1 MNSHFFR
8 VPVAA
13 ILVLALSACSTFPT
27 DHNSAQAR
35 RVADTNIQLGIAYMR
50 EGDFETALVK
60 LQKALEANPDS
71 ATAHGTLAI
80 LYENIGENQLAE
92 KHFKTALRLSPEDP
106 QTHNN
111 YGQYLCRHG
120 EYVKALE
127 QFKMAASDPLYSGI
141 AASLTNA
148 GICAGSIPDA
158 KQAEEF
164 FRKALEHDQNYAYAL
179 LQMADLMFTQ
189 GNNLAARAY
198 IQRFDAVSKPSAESL
213 WLGVRIENALGDMS
227 AAGGYALKL
236 KNDFPKTKEA
246 ESLQGWENEHRG
258 QQ

>member
-1 MNSHFFR
+1 MNNHFYT
-8 VPVAA
+8 VPAA
-13 ILVLALSACSTFPT
+13 ILVLALTACSTNPAGS
-27 DHNSAQAR
+27 DSQRAR
-35 RVADTNIQLGIAYMR
+35 RIADTNLQLGIAYMR
-50 EGDFETALVK
+50 EGDYDTAMVK
-60 LQKALEANPDS
+60 LQKALEADPDS
-71 ATAHGTLAI
+71 ATVNGTLAL

-92 KHFKTALRLSPEDP
+92 KHFKKALQLSPKDP

-120 EYVKALE
+120 EYTQALE
-127 QFKMAASDPLYSGI
+127 QFKIAASDPLYPGI

-158 KQAEEF
+158 KQAEEY

-198 IQRFDAVSKPSAESL
+198 IQRFDGVSKPSAESL
-213 WLGVRIENALGDMS
+213 WLGVRIESALGDAS

-236 KNDFPKTKEA
+236 KNNFPKTKEA
-246 ESLQGWENEHRG
+246 DSLREWENERRS
-258 QQ
+258 Q

>member
-1 MNSHFFR
+1 MNSHFC
-8 VPVAA
+8 A
-13 ILVLALSACSTFPT
+13 VLAAVLLLALTACSTMPT
-27 DHNSAQAR
+27 GNQGLQAR
-35 RVADTNIQLGIAYMR
+35 RIADTNIQLGIAYMR

-60 LQKALEANPDS
+60 LHKALEADPGS
-71 ATAHGTLAI
+71 ATANGTLAI
-80 LYENIGENQLAE
+80 LYENIGENDLAE
-92 KHFKTALRLSPEDP
+92 KHFKRALSLSPEDP

-111 YGQYLCRHG
+111 YGQFLCRRG
-120 EYVKALE
+120 EYTQALE
-127 QFKMAASDPLYSGI
+127 QFKIAASDPLYPGI

-158 KQAEEF
+158 QQAEEY

-179 LQMADLMFTQ
+179 LQMADLMFRQ

-198 IQRFDAVSKPSAESL
+198 IQRFDAAAKPSAESL
-213 WLGVRIENALGDMS
+213 WLGVRIENSLGDMS
-227 AAGGYALKL
+227 AAGGYALRL

-246 ESLQGWENEHRG
+246 ESLREWENEHRS

>member
-1 MNSHFFR
+1 MNRHIYV
-8 VPVAA
+8 VPVA
-13 ILVLALSACSTFPT
+13 ILLLALAACSTFPGGS
-27 DHNSAQAR
+27 DSAQAR
-35 RVADTNIQLGIAYMR
+35 RIADTNIQLGIAYMR
-50 EGDFETALVK
+50 EGDYETALVK
-60 LQKALEANPDS
+60 LQKALKADPDS
-71 ATAHGTLAI
+71 ATANGTLAL

-92 KHFKTALRLSPEDP
+92 KHFRIALQLSPEDP

-120 EYVKALE
+120 EYTQALE
-127 QFKMAASDPLYSGI
+127 QFKIAASDPLYPGI

-158 KQAEEF
+158 RQAEEY
-164 FRKALEHDQNYAYAL
+164 FRKALEHDQNYTYAL

-198 IQRFDAVSKPSAESL
+198 IQRFDAASKPSAGSL
-213 WLGVRIENALGDMS
+213 WLGVRIENALGDAS

-236 KNDFPKTKEA
+236 KNNFPKTKEA
-246 ESLQGWENEHRG
+246 DSLREWENEHRG

>member
-1 MNSHFFR
+1 MNSFFHR
-8 VPVAA
+8 VPAA
-13 ILVLALSACSTFPT
+13 ILVLALTACSTNPA
-27 DHNSAQAR
+27 DSEGQRAR
-35 RVADTNIQLGIAYMR
+35 RIADTNIQLGIAYMR
-50 EGDFETALVK
+50 EGDFDTALVK

-71 ATAHGTLAI
+71 ATVHGTLAI
-80 LYENIGENQLAE
+80 LYENIGENELAE
-92 KHFKTALRLSPEDP
+92 KHFKTALRLSPQDP

-120 EYVKALE
+120 KYPEALE
-127 QFKMAASDPLYSGI
+127 QLKIAASDPLYPGI

-158 KQAEEF
+158 RQAEEY
-164 FRKALEHDQNYAYAL
+164 FRKALEHDQNYPYAL
-179 LQMADLMFTQ
+179 LQMADLMFTH

-198 IQRFDAVSKPSAESL
+198 IQRFDGVSKPSAESL

-227 AAGGYALKL
+227 AAGDYALKL
-236 KNDFPKTKEA
+236 KNNFPNTKEA
-246 ESLQGWENEHRG
+246 VSLREWENEHRR

>member
-1 MNSHFFR
+1 MKSFFHR
-8 VPVAA
+8 APASILA
-13 ILVLALSACSTFPT
+13 IALTACSTNPA
-27 DHNSAQAR
+27 DSDGARAR
-35 RVADTNIQLGIAYMR
+35 RIADTNIQLGIAYMR
-50 EGDFETALVK
+50 EGDFDTALVK

-80 LYENIGENQLAE
+80 LYENIGENDLAE
-92 KHFKTALRLSPEDP
+92 KHFRTALRISPEDP

-120 EYVKALE
+120 KYPEALE
-127 QFKMAASDPLYSGI
+127 QLKIAASDPLYPGI

-158 KQAEEF
+158 RQAEEY

-198 IQRFDAVSKPSAESL
+198 IQRFDGVSKPSAESL

-227 AAGGYALKL
+227 AAGDYALKL
-236 KNDFPKTKEA
+236 KNNFPNTKEA
-246 ESLQGWENEHRG
+246 VSLREWENEHRR

>member
-1 MNSHFFR
+1 MKSFFHR
-8 VPVAA
+8 APAA
-13 ILVLALSACSTFPT
+13 ILVLALTACSTNPADSDGT
-27 DHNSAQAR
+27 RAR
-35 RVADTNIQLGIAYMR
+35 RIADTNIQLGIAYMR
-50 EGDFETALVK
+50 EGDFDTALVK
-60 LQKALEANPDS
+60 LQKALEADPNS

-80 LYENIGENQLAE
+80 LYENIGENDLAE
-92 KHFKTALRLSPEDP
+92 KHFRTALRLSPEDP
-106 QTHNN
+106 QTRNN

-120 EYVKALE
+120 KYPEALE
-127 QFKMAASDPLYSGI
+127 QLKIAASDPLYPGI

-158 KQAEEF
+158 RQAEEY

-179 LQMADLMFTQ
+179 LQMANLMFTQ

-198 IQRFDAVSKPSAESL
+198 IQRFDGVSKPSAESL

-227 AAGGYALKL
+227 AAGDYALKL
-236 KNDFPKTKEA
+236 KNNFPNTKEA
-246 ESLQGWENEHRG
+246 VSLREWENEHRR